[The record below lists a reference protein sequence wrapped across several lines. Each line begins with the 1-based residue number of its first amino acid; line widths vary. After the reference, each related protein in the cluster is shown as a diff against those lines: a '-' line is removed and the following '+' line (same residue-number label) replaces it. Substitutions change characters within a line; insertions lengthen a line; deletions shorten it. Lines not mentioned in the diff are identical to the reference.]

1 MTAYF
6 FIAAI
11 TLLAVGTAVA
21 LIVPLIRPSAKLP
34 SPDPRLHIYQQQ
46 LKELDRDL
54 AAKMISPTEAEA
66 ARLEISRRL
75 LAVDQSPASPP
86 PVTSARRAPFLALWL
101 AVTIPLSA
109 LTLYAF
115 LGSPGAPDQPH
126 NASAGRVDK
135 VLSQLEQ
142 ANLRMAVETN
152 RKKLLANPN
161 DISAWLGLAQALQGQ
176 GRSADAV
183 DALSKALI
191 VSNGDPNIRGIYGE
205 ALMLA
210 ANGTVT
216 QESREAFTGVL
227 AERPQD
233 PRARYFLSLGDW
245 QAGKHIDALTAWSKL
260 AAEARTEDSWVGLV
274 RERITLAARE
284 IGEDPDKY
292 LPRLPEDFAGSG
304 PSNDDL
310 AMANRMGAAG
320 REAAIRSMVDGLAA
334 RLEKEPNDPAGWQR
348 LVRSYSVLGENEKE
362 ITALRGWAAAD
373 PRAVEPRLILAQRF
387 SATRRDETIA
397 LLRDVLLLDPNRP
410 EALWAL
416 AGFAATSGD
425 KAEARSLLI
434 HLLEVL
440 SLNAPERPMVENALK
455 SLGPS

>member
-6 FIAAI
+6 FIAVI

-21 LIVPLIRPSAKLP
+21 LILPLIRPSTKLP

-46 LKELDRDL
+46 LKELNRDL
-54 AAKMISPTEAEA
+54 AARMISPIEAEA

-75 LAVDQSPASPP
+75 LAFDQSPAPSPAAI
-86 PVTSARRAPFLALWL
+86 SARHAPFLALWL

-109 LTLYAF
+109 LALYAF
-115 LGSPGAPDQPH
+115 LGNPGTPDQPH
-126 NASAGRVDK
+126 NVSAGRVDK
-135 VLSQLEQ
+135 VLSDLEE
-142 ANLRMAVETN
+142 ANLRLTVETN

-161 DISAWLGLAQALQGQ
+161 DISAWLGLAQALQAQ
-176 GRSADAV
+176 GRSVDAV

-210 ANGTVT
+210 AKGTVT

-245 QAGKHIDALTAWSKL
+245 QAGKHQEALTAWSKL
-260 AAEARTEDSWVGLV
+260 AAEARAEDSWVGLV
-274 RERITLAARE
+274 RERIIVAARE

-304 PSNDDL
+304 PSDDDL
-310 AMANRMGAAG
+310 VMANRMGAAG

-348 LVRSYSVLGENEKE
+348 LVRSYSVLGESEKE

-387 SATRRDETIA
+387 SATQRDETIA

-410 EALWAL
+410 EALWGL
-416 AGFAATSGD
+416 AGFAATGGD
-425 KAEARSLLI
+425 KAEARSLLT

-455 SLGPS
+455 SLGAS

>member
-1 MTAYF
+1 MTVYF

-11 TLLAVGTAVA
+11 TILAVGAAVPV
-21 LIVPLIRPSAKLP
+21 IMPLIRPSAKL
-34 SPDPRLHIYQQQ
+34 STQDPRLHIYQQQ
-46 LKELDRDL
+46 LKEIDRDL
-54 AAKMISPTEAEA
+54 ATNMIGPPEAEA

-75 LAVDQSPASPP
+75 LAIDRSSESPP
-86 PVTSARRAPFLALWL
+86 PATSARRAPFLALWL

-109 LTLYAF
+109 LALYAF
-115 LGSPGAPDQPH
+115 LGNPGVPDQPH
-126 NASAGRVDK
+126 TAAAGRVDK
-135 VLSQLEQ
+135 VLSKLEE
-142 ANLRMAVETN
+142 ANLRLAVETN
-152 RKKLLANPN
+152 RKKLLDNPN
-161 DISAWLGLAQALQGQ
+161 DISAWLGLAKALQAQ

-210 ANGTVT
+210 AHGTVT

-245 QAGKHIDALTAWSKL
+245 QAGKHHEALTAWSKL
-260 AAEARTEDSWVGLV
+260 AAEAKAEDSWVGLV

-310 AMANRMGAAG
+310 AMANRMGAAD

-334 RLEKEPNDPAGWQR
+334 RLEKEPNDLAGWQR
-348 LVRSYSVLGENEKE
+348 LVRSYAVLGESEKE

-397 LLRDVLLLDPNRP
+397 LLRDVLILDPNRA
-410 EALWAL
+410 EALWGL
-416 AGFAATSGD
+416 AGFAATGGD
-425 KAEARSLLI
+425 KAEARSLLT
-434 HLLEVL
+434 HLLKVL
-440 SLNAPERPMVENALK
+440 SATAPERPMVENTLK
-455 SLGPS
+455 SLGP

>member
-1 MTAYF
+1 MTAYLF
-6 FIAAI
+6 VGAI
-11 TLLAVGTAVA
+11 TLLAVGVAAA
-21 LIVPLIRPSAKLP
+21 LIMPLLRSSAK
-34 SPDPRLHIYQQQ
+34 STAQDPRLYIYKQQ
-46 LKELDRDL
+46 LTEVDRDL
-54 AAKMISPTEAEA
+54 AAKMIAPAEAEA

-75 LAVDQSPASPP
+75 LAIDPPSAPAGVPQ
-86 PVTSARRAPFLALWL
+86 RRAPLLALWL
-101 AVTIPLSA
+101 AVTVPLSA
-109 LTLYAF
+109 LALYAF
-115 LGSPGAPDQPH
+115 LGSPGTPDQPH
-126 NASAGRVDK
+126 AASAGRVDK
-135 VLSQLEQ
+135 VLSALEE
-142 ANLRMAVETN
+142 ANLRLAVETN

-161 DISAWLGLAQALQGQ
+161 DISAWLGLAKALQGQ

-210 ANGTVT
+210 ANGIVT
-216 QESREAFTGVL
+216 KESREAFTGVL
-227 AERPQD
+227 AERPSD

-245 QAGKHIDALTAWSKL
+245 QDGKHHEALTAWSKL
-260 AAEARTEDSWVGLV
+260 AAEAKAEDGWVGLV

-292 LPRLPEDFAGSG
+292 LPRLPEDFAGNG

-310 AMANRMGAAG
+310 AMANRMGVAG

-348 LVRSYSVLGENEKE
+348 LARSYSVLGESEKE
-362 ITALRGWAAAD
+362 IAALQGWVKAD

-397 LLRDVLLLDPNRP
+397 LLHDILLLDPDRP
-410 EALWAL
+410 EALWGL
-416 AGFAATSGD
+416 AGFAATGGD
-425 KAEARSLLI
+425 KAEARSLLT

-440 SLNAPERPMVENALK
+440 SPTAPERPMVENALK
-455 SLGPS
+455 SLGP